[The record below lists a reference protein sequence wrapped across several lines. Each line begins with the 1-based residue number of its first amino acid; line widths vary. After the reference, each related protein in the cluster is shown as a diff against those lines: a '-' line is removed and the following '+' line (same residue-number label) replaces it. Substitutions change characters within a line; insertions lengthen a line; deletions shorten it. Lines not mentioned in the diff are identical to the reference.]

1 MRIAVIDF
9 ETATGKADSA
19 CAIGLVVVEG
29 ARIAARYASLIRP
42 PDEGMHFTNIH
53 GITWEDVE
61 NERLFPDVRDEF
73 ARHLEGVDYLA
84 AHYAPFDRNVWFAL
98 HRRFRLKA
106 PRLAF
111 LCTCQMARQYF
122 PKLPNHK
129 LPTVAAHLGADLK
142 HHDAL
147 SDALAAAKIIQV
159 LTKEGLDVEAGK
171 LA

>member
-1 MRIAVIDF
+1 M
-9 ETATGKADSA
+9 
-19 CAIGLVVVEG
+19 EG
-29 ARIAARYASLIRP
+29 ARIAARYDSLIRP

-73 ARHLEGVDYLA
+73 ARHLESVDYLA

-122 PKLPNHK
+122 RSCEPQTADRRRASGRGFEAPRRALRCPRGGEDHS
-129 LPTVAAHLGADLK
+129 GAD
-142 HHDAL
+142 
-147 SDALAAAKIIQV
+147 
-159 LTKEGLDVEAGK
+159 E
-171 LA
+171 